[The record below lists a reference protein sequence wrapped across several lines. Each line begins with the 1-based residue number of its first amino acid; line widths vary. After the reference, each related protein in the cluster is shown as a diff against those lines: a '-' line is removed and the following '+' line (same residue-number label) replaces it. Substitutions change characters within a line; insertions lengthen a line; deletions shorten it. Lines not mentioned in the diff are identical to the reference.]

1 MIDIGI
7 HEYEVYKMAGDHAK
21 NYNLFRMRMYLQ
33 WQYAVEHGVVHPG
46 GSALHQFRVAA
57 EKLAPR
63 PEKSTSKTTSD
74 KGGQASRKST
84 PPTGCWLC
92 LSKTHYASDKRFHKS
107 MKDGEPACPKVEV
120 CKKILSRIRGQ
131 GDLGEKE
138 KKAAVARVEEY
149 WEKRK
154 KRAAAKLS
162 SDEEA

>member
-1 MIDIGI
+1 
-7 HEYEVYKMAGDHAK
+7 
-21 NYNLFRMRMYLQ
+21 
-33 WQYAVEHGVVHPG
+33 
-46 GSALHQFRVAA
+46 
-57 EKLAPR
+57 
-63 PEKSTSKTTSD
+63 
-74 KGGQASRKST
+74 
-84 PPTGCWLC
+84 
-92 LSKTHYASDKRFHKS
+92 